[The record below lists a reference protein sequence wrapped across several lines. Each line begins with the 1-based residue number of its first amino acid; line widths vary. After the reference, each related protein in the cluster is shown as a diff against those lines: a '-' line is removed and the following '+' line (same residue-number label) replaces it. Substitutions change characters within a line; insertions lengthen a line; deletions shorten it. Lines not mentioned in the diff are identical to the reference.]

1 MATAAVRKKKI
12 IKMTVKAPARR
23 FRLSSKW
30 WDMLVA
36 GIVSVLLFG
45 FLIASTFTKYG
56 EYAFGALIVGIL
68 FWASFE
74 LITPASHHWM
84 HVFVRVVP
92 AILIGMIMGGALTY
106 YTQFG
111 FYFIQPALAG
121 ILWADITLLLIVLY
135 TVVLLYVALWAHQ
148 RRIMA

>member
-12 IKMTVKAPARR
+12 IRRTVKAPAQRY
-23 FRLSSKW
+23 RLTSKW

-36 GIVSVLLFG
+36 AIVSVLLFG
-45 FLIASTFTKYG
+45 FLMASMVTKYG

-92 AILIGMIMGGALTY
+92 AVFVGMIIGGALTY

-121 ILWADITLLLIVLY
+121 ILWADVTLLLVVLY

-148 RRIMA
+148 RRIVA